1 MPSAASVIALTR
13 VRDAPWNETIPAGCA
28 PSAANTPYSRCP
40 VARPTTSGVT
50 IPNPAR
56 SARGTSTA
64 DQRNGPKF
72 SQPPWLSSAASIR
85 RLDRNQAPTADRG
98 FRESRTQLTLA
109 WPGPDTPWRH
119 PARSA
124 KLTPMRTT
132 SLQWWRPL

>member
-40 VARPTTSGVT
+40 VARPTASGVT
-50 IPNPAR
+50 IPIPAR

-85 RLDRNQAPTADRG
+85 RLDRNQAAYRRPGISRVPHAADP
-98 FRESRTQLTLA
+98 SLA
-109 WPGPDTPWRH
+109 WAGYPVAAPGPVG
-119 PARSA
+119 
-124 KLTPMRTT
+124 
-132 SLQWWRPL
+132 